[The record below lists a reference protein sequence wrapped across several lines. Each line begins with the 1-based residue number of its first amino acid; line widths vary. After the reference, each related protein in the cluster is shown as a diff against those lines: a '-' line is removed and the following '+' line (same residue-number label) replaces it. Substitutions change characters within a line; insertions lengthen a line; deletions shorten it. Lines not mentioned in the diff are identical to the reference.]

1 MMDSKRTSNRSGRK
15 KGRASAPGRRAR
27 RRTHVSRAWR
37 IWRGPVVI
45 LLACFV
51 SFFILRTAVGSIVS
65 NLFEP
70 VNTHDATPI
79 EVVIPSRST
88 AGTIARI
95 LYTCCGEDEPGL
107 IHNTAVFK
115 VYVDFLGK
123 ANNMKAGTYI
133 LSRNMTMKQIIDI
146 ICEGN
151 PPRKTVQ
158 FTVPEGYSAEGIANV
173 LLAKGLITDTAP
185 FLKAC
190 MTGYG
195 FENFGFVQS
204 ILDSGNGQ
212 DRKYVLE
219 GYLFPDTYEVF
230 ADSTVDSIITRML
243 NRFHEVFSDEDAA
256 RAKELGFTID
266 QVITLASMIER
277 EARLPEDFYRV
288 SAVFHNRL
296 KDHMSLQ
303 SCASLSYALGIN
315 KYTFSAAELA
325 FDSRFNTYKYSGL
338 PIGPISNPGRTA
350 INAALY
356 PDQEYLSG
364 HYLYFCNGNP
374 AVSSE
379 LLFSRTYEE
388 HQANVEAYQQYWK

>member
-1 MMDSKRTSNRSGRK
+1 MGSGRPGKRTDGGRGRSSDR
-15 KGRASAPGRRAR
+15 GRRKAR
-27 RRTHVSRAWR
+27 PASSSRVWR
-37 IWRGPVVI
+37 FWRGPLVV
-45 LLACFV
+45 LLSCLAA
-51 SFFILRTAVGSIVS
+51 FFILRTAVRSLVS

-70 VNTHDATPI
+70 VNVHDATPI
-79 EVVIPSRST
+79 EVVIPTRST
-88 AGTIARI
+88 AGAIARI

-151 PPRKTVQ
+151 PPRKTVN
-158 FTVPEGYSAEGIANV
+158 FTIPEGYTVEGIANV
-173 LLAKGLITDTAP
+173 LLSRGLIDDTAP
-185 FLKAC
+185 FLKSC

-195 FENFGFVQS
+195 YENFGFVQS
-204 ILDSGNGQ
+204 ILESGNGQ

-219 GYLFPDTYEVF
+219 GYLFPDTYEVY
-230 ADSTVDSIITRML
+230 ADSTADAIITRML
-243 NRFHEVFSDEDAA
+243 NRFHEILTDEDVA
-256 RAKELGFTID
+256 RAAQLGLSTD
-266 QVITLASMIER
+266 QVITLASMLER
-277 EARLPEDFYRV
+277 EAKLPEDFYRV

-296 KDHMSLQ
+296 KDNMPLQ

-350 INAALY
+350 IHAALY
-356 PDQEYLSG
+356 PDEEYLSG

-374 AVSSE
+374 SVSSE
-379 LLFSRTYEE
+379 LLFSKTYEE
-388 HQANVEAYQQYWK
+388 HRANVEEYQQYWK